1 MNERDPLDALAALVA
16 PFGNDPNGWDDVL
29 RRAHA
34 PSPTRQPSNNSEPLL
49 TPTAAPPAAQGTR
62 PGWGWAKLDRWQ
74 LRTAV
79 GLLAAAAVIAT
90 PPGRAGAEWVGGT
103 LGLVELGD
111 PPTHHRPGAGSEPRG
126 SYVIATGHAPDG
138 GRYEL
143 VLDRYPAGVT
153 IADGEPVDGCVSLD
167 WPDTAAGSFSG
178 FCGPGF
184 PPPQNGGIAPGGAP
198 ARPFGF
204 LGVYP
209 GATRYLALYGFTERA
224 VKRVAVTYPTADG
237 TRESATVDLIE
248 PSDQLLSRIGSTRP
262 VNVFVAFLPS
272 SAGADLEGSS
282 KTLEVIAYDGAGG
295 ELGRIRHVN
304 LTNPS
309 IRKGPA
315 PKPLGG

>member
-1 MNERDPLDALAALVA
+1 MNERDPLDALAELVA
-16 PFGNDPNGWDDVL
+16 PFGNDPNSWDDVL

-34 PSPTRQPSNNSEPLL
+34 PSPTRQPGNSHERVL
-49 TPTAAPPAAQGTR
+49 TPAATPPAAQGARPNRRWAR
-62 PGWGWAKLDRWQ
+62 PGRWQ
-74 LRTAV
+74 LGTAV
-79 GLLAAAAVIAT
+79 GLLAAAAVVAT
-90 PPGRAGAEWVGGT
+90 PPGRAGAGWVGDT

-111 PPTHHRPGAGSEPRG
+111 PPTHHRPGAGSETRG

-143 VLDRYPAGVT
+143 VLDRYPGGVT
-153 IADGEPVDGCVSLD
+153 IADGEPVDGCLSLD

-184 PPPQNGGIAPGGAP
+184 PPPQNGGRAPGGAP

-209 GATRYLALYGFTERA
+209 GATRYLALYGFTEPA
-224 VKRVAVTYPTADG
+224 VRRVAVTYPTADG
-237 TRESATVDLIE
+237 TRHNATVDLIE
-248 PSDQLLSRIGSTRP
+248 PSAELHRRIGSIEP

-272 SAGADLEGSS
+272 SAGADSEGSS
-282 KTLEVIAYDGAGG
+282 KTLEVIAYDAAGG
-295 ELGRIRHVN
+295 ELGRVRHEN